1 VQRRGWQADIRGQS
15 ARQVSFVCLRF
26 SGSSPFLKKAAQK
39 MHPKNTFLKNRRKVP
54 QKYLERKRQKRV
66 PFYKGITPFKIK
78 SFL

>member
-1 VQRRGWQADIRGQS
+1 
-15 ARQVSFVCLRF
+15 
-26 SGSSPFLKKAAQK
+26 